1 MKILVI
7 GGGPA
12 GLFYAYLMKR
22 DDPRHDI
29 RVIERDPQNATY
41 GWGVVF
47 SDVALSFVRDLAP
60 ELYDSMTRTQFV
72 FDEMAVVHK
81 GQKVKLAHNIFHR
94 MTRIGLLKALHEHCR
109 NIGVPIEFERKVDDV
124 AQFKDCDLIV
134 AADGANSAI
143 RTRCQEHFQ
152 PTLDERPNLL
162 AWYGTTRLFPALSLI
177 FRQNEDGLVIS
188 HTYQYSNT
196 HSTFLVEVD
205 PETFGKAGLD
215 RMSEAESLAYCEK
228 AFAEDLQG
236 HKLLSNKSN
245 WFRYTI
251 VKNKNW
257 HYKNI
262 VLIGDALRTGHPSV
276 GSGTRLAMQ
285 DSIALF
291 DAYKARGSDVPAML
305 EEFVKIRQ
313 PGSDK
318 LQQAA
323 IKSTE
328 WYEDL
333 GPKLH
338 LDPISFAYDY
348 VTRSGRVDHAEVR
361 KRDPELAA
369 AYEKL
374 QETADEQAKGDRDGG
389 TDRGHGEQAAEP
401 ASADAAR

>member
-1 MKILVI
+1 MKIRII

-22 DDPRHDI
+22 DDPSHDV
-29 RVIERDPQNATY
+29 RVCERDAESATY

-47 SDVALSFVRDLAP
+47 SDVALAFVRELAP
-60 ELYDSMTRTQFV
+60 ELYGSMTENQEV
-72 FDEMAVVHK
+72 FDEMAVVHR
-81 GQKVKLAHNIFHR
+81 GVQVRLAHNTFHR
-94 MTRIGLLKALHEHCR
+94 MARIDLLRALHVHCR
-109 NIGVPIEFERKVDDV
+109 QVGVEIEFERRVDDL
-124 AQFKDCDLIV
+124 AGFADADLIV

-143 RTRCQEHFQ
+143 RTRLAEHFG

-162 AWYGTTRLFPALSLI
+162 AWYGTTRLFDPLSLI
-177 FRQNEDGLVIS
+177 FRQNPDGLAIA
-188 HTYQYSNT
+188 HTYRYSRT

-205 PETFGKAGLD
+205 PQTFRKAGLD
-215 RMSEAESLAYCEK
+215 RMDETHSLAWCEK
-228 AFAEDLQG
+228 VFADDLQG

-251 VKNKNW
+251 VKNRRWHWKNV
-257 HYKNI
+257 

-291 DAYKARGSDVPAML
+291 DAFKTCGPDVPTML
-305 EEFVKIRQ
+305 DAFVRIRQ
-313 PGSDK
+313 PGSDA
-318 LQQAA
+318 LQKAA

-328 WYEDL
+328 WYENL
-333 GPKLH
+333 GPKLS

-348 VTRSGRVDHAEVR
+348 VTRSGRVDHADVR
-361 KRDPELAA
+361 QRDPELAA

-374 QETADEQAKGDRDGG
+374 HPE
-389 TDRGHGEQAAEP
+389 RGF
-401 ASADAAR
+401 

>member
-1 MKILVI
+1 MKIRVI

-29 RVIERDPQNATY
+29 RVYERDAENATY

-47 SDVALSFVRDLAP
+47 SDVALSFVRDIAS
-60 ELYDSMTRTQFV
+60 ELYDAITRNQVV
-72 FDEMAVVHK
+72 FDEMAVVHR
-81 GQKVKLAHNIFHR
+81 GQRVRLAHNTFHR
-94 MTRIGLLKALHEHCR
+94 MARIDLLKALHAQCR
-109 NIGVPIEFERKVDDV
+109 QVGVAIEFERKLDDV
-124 AQFKDCDLIV
+124 QAFSDCDLIV

-143 RTRCQEHFQ
+143 RTRYKAHFE

-162 AWYGTTRLFPALSLI
+162 AWYGTTRLFDALSLI
-177 FRQNEDGLVIS
+177 FRQNDDGLVIS
-188 HTYQYSNT
+188 HTYRYSAT

-205 PETFGKAGLD
+205 PQTFRKSGLG
-215 RMSEAESLAYCEK
+215 RMSEAESLAYCER

-236 HKLLSNKSN
+236 HPLLSNTSS

-251 VKNKNW
+251 VKNRHW
-257 HYKNI
+257 HHDNI

-291 DAYKARGSDVPAML
+291 DAFKACGTDVPRLLAQ
-305 EEFVKIRQ
+305 FVKIRQ
-313 PGSDK
+313 PGSDA
-318 LQQAA
+318 LQLAA

-328 WYEDL
+328 WYENL
-333 GPKLH
+333 GPKLQ

-348 VTRSGRVDHAEVR
+348 VTRSGRVDHADVR
-361 KRDPELAA
+361 QRDPELAA
-369 AYEKL
+369 AYERL
-374 QETADEQAKGDRDGG
+374 HPELSFQTR
-389 TDRGHGEQAAEP
+389 TR
-401 ASADAAR
+401 

>member
-1 MKILVI
+1 MKIRII

-22 DDPRHDI
+22 DDPSHDV
-29 RVIERDPQNATY
+29 RVCERDAESATY

-47 SDVALSFVRDLAP
+47 SDVALAFVRELAP
-60 ELYDSMTRTQFV
+60 ELYESMTENQEV
-72 FDEMAVVHK
+72 FDEMAVVHR
-81 GQKVKLAHNIFHR
+81 GVQVRLAHNTFHR
-94 MTRIGLLKALHEHCR
+94 MARIDLLRALHVHCR
-109 NIGVPIEFERKVDDV
+109 QVGVEIEFERRVDDL
-124 AQFKDCDLIV
+124 AAFADADLIV

-143 RTRCQEHFQ
+143 RTRLAEHFG

-162 AWYGTTRLFPALSLI
+162 AWYGTTRLFDPLSLI
-177 FRQNEDGLVIS
+177 FRQNPDGLAIA
-188 HTYQYSNT
+188 HTYRYSRT

-205 PETFGKAGLD
+205 PQTFRKAGLD
-215 RMSEAESLAYCEK
+215 RMDETHSLAWCEK
-228 AFAEDLQG
+228 VFADDLRG

-251 VKNKNW
+251 VKNRRWHWKNV
-257 HYKNI
+257 

-291 DAYKARGSDVPAML
+291 DACKTCGPDVPTML
-305 EEFVKIRQ
+305 DEFVRIRQ
-313 PGSDK
+313 PGSDA
-318 LQQAA
+318 LQKAA

-328 WYEDL
+328 WYENL
-333 GPKLH
+333 GPKLS

-348 VTRSGRVDHAEVR
+348 VTRSGRVDHADVR
-361 KRDPELAA
+361 QRDPELAA

-374 QETADEQAKGDRDGG
+374 HPE
-389 TDRGHGEQAAEP
+389 RGF
-401 ASADAAR
+401 

>member
-1 MKILVI
+1 MKIRVI

-29 RVIERDPQNATY
+29 RVYERDPEHATY

-47 SDVALSFVRDLAP
+47 SDVALSFVRDIAA
-60 ELYDSMTRTQFV
+60 ELYEAITRNQVV
-72 FDEMAVVHK
+72 FDEMAVVHQ
-81 GQKVKLAHNIFHR
+81 GQHVTLAHNTFHR
-94 MTRIGLLKALHEHCR
+94 MARIDLLKALHEQCR
-109 NIGVPIEFERKVDDV
+109 KVGVAIEFERKQGDV
-124 AQFKDCDLIV
+124 RELADCDLIV

-143 RTRCQEHFQ
+143 RTRYAEHFQ

-162 AWYGTTRLFPALSLI
+162 AWYGTTRLFDALSLI
-177 FRQNEDGLVIS
+177 FRQSDDGLVIS
-188 HTYQYSNT
+188 HTYRYSDT

-205 PETFGKAGLD
+205 PQTFRNAGLQ
-215 RMSEAESLAYCEK
+215 RMSERESLAYCER

-236 HKLLSNKSN
+236 HTLLSNKSS

-251 VKNKNW
+251 VKNRRW
-257 HYKNI
+257 YHDNI

-291 DAYKARGSDVPAML
+291 DAYKACGADVPQLLAQ
-305 EEFVKIRQ
+305 FVQIRQ
-313 PGSDK
+313 PGSDA

-328 WYEDL
+328 WYENL

-369 AYEKL
+369 AYERL
-374 QETADEQAKGDRDGG
+374 HPELSFE
-389 TDRGHGEQAAEP
+389 
-401 ASADAAR
+401 ARAR